1 MSEHAEHTA
10 SSYVKTWGIL
20 LVLFVISILGPELGI
35 RWVTIITAFGIALV
49 KAYLVAVHF
58 MHINLERR
66 YVVYIMLTMVLMMLL
81 FWAGIVV
88 DIGEPSGSNWIRSIE
103 IN

>member
-20 LVLFVISILGPELGI
+20 LVLFCISVLGPMLEI
-35 RWVTIITAFGIALV
+35 RWLTMVTAFGIAGV
-49 KAYLVAVHF
+49 KAYLVAVRF
-58 MHINLERR
+58 MHINLERKF
-66 YVVYIMLTMVLMMLL
+66 VTYILLTMVLMMLL

-88 DIGEPSGSNWIRSIE
+88 DIGEPSGANWIRSIE
-103 IN
+103 TN